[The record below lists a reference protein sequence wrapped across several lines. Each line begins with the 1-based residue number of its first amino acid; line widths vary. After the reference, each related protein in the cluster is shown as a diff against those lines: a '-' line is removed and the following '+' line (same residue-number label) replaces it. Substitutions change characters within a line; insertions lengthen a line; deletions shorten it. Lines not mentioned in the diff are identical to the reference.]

1 MSVLWNHRMTEV
13 GRSIWTYL
21 VQTPCLC
28 QGQLEQVIQS
38 FKYQVSN
45 IFKDRDTTTFPGNV
59 VRCLIT
65 LIVTSVLTL
74 KWNFLYFCLCLML
87 LLLPLGATEESLP
100 RSSLHPPITCSYL
113 TVGMTSFATWA
124 GASLY
129 SRKNDNPSSASCC
142 KTIA

>member
-1 MSVLWNHRMTEV
+1 MTEV
-13 GRSIWTYL
+13 GRGIWMYL

-28 QGQLEQVIQS
+28 RGQLEQVIQS

-45 IFKDRDTTTFPGNV
+45 IFKDRDTTTFPGNL
-59 VRCLIT
+59 VRCLTT

-74 KWNFLYFCLCLML
+74 KWNLLYFCLCLM

-100 RSSLHPPITCSYL
+100 LSSLHPPITCSYL
-113 TVGMTSFATWA
+113 TLGVPSFATWA
-124 GASLY
+124 GTSLY

-142 KTIA
+142 KAIA